1 MNTLVFGIS
10 LAALLSSTSLLIVL
24 VRVSPLTAPAQAIP
38 ALFVSLFLSISTVS
52 ALLFMLLWK
61 YIPHHTWDMGKLTSV
76 SLRQGIFLGTA
87 TVILVVFHLLG
98 LLTWW
103 IALLI
108 YGLFAL
114 VEAALEH

>member
-1 MNTLVFGIS
+1 
-10 LAALLSSTSLLIVL
+10 
-24 VRVSPLTAPAQAIP
+24 
-38 ALFVSLFLSISTVS
+38 
-52 ALLFMLLWK
+52 MLLWK